1 MKLQQKLLATLLAV
15 AFTGGAHAAI
25 DNSISGNGSLVLG
38 VIDTL
43 GQKSAAFDLGINMD
57 SFQPGSTSFQSWNL
71 SAANFGTA
79 WSQFVTAVG
88 ANLATSKYFVF
99 AMDSTGTA
107 AGNDR
112 FLSTTVSDMTV
123 AGNQVSNSSLLNFV
137 GTSGGS
143 GVDLHVAGLNLLGT
157 HGSQADG
164 ANFAVAADGNAY
176 AGNAN
181 AFGTQGKWKA
191 SQSPFVVWGNVN
203 TALELFSISSNAS
216 GTFGKATHTAYND
229 FAQDFYLN
237 STAGTLTYGVAV
249 AAIPEADTWAM
260 FAAGLLAVG
269 AIARRRMQ
277 A

>member
-1 MKLQQKLLATLLAV
+1 MKLQQKLLAALLAV

-25 DNSISGNGSLVLG
+25 DNSTSGNGSLVLG

-99 AMDSTGTA
+99 AMDTVGTA
-107 AGNDR
+107 VGADR
-112 FLSTTVSDMTV
+112 FLSTSVADMTV
-123 AGNQVSNSSLLNFV
+123 AANQANNTQLLTFA
-137 GTSGGS
+137 GTSGGT
-143 GVDLHVAGLNLLGT
+143 GVDLHVNGLNLLGT
-157 HGSQADG
+157 HGAQADG

-181 AFGTQGKWKA
+181 AFGTAGKWKA

-203 TALELFSISSNAS
+203 TALDIYSLATSSTN
-216 GTFGKATHTAYND
+216 GLTKATTIAYND

-237 STAGTLTYGVAV
+237 STTGTLTYGVAV